1 MSYLRL
7 HRLIGKRC
15 CCLRMIV
22 FISVCVFGYLVS
34 VFLVAGQITAD
45 SGFSSYTNTDHNFVH
60 RMLLSSDGNAT
71 LSRSNYPQDIL
82 SLVERQKGAVVLHIC
97 GMIYMFVAL
106 AIVCDEFFVPS
117 LEVITEKLD
126 ISADVAGATFMAAG
140 GSAPE
145 LFTSFIGVFISQTDV
160 GIGTIVGSAVFN
172 ILFVIGMCAV
182 FSKDL
187 LKLTW
192 WPLFRDVTFYSFDL
206 ILLIVFFADEMIQ
219 WWESL
224 ILLCCYF
231 SYVTFMKY
239 NHHIESGIKKFMK
252 RNAKNKVASSDALMN
267 RVYDR
272 RCSQP
277 ILHCGGCRYRHGV
290 LQIMIHTLDPLG
302 EVPENGE
309 NGRGSHHS
317 HHSHHIHHSHSHHSR
332 QIHQS
337 HQSLHQEDEHQQ
349 DHQYDNRGHEC
360 EDIEE
365 GADAEKALHLHSLG
379 VKNYQGDDE
388 AKMSAKQ
395 NGYQGTSPIN
405 IQVISNGKIDSPVDS
420 QANESPALSQ
430 NTQDTLIDKT
440 AEPTGNQQNG
450 DALRRDDSDDA
461 AAADDG
467 DDASI
472 ESDERP
478 ELEEEEKPIDLSW
491 PDSHKKRITY
501 IIVAPIMFSLWFT
514 LPDVRVPKK
523 KKWFYVTFI
532 GSILWIAFFSYL
544 MVWWANQ
551 TGETVGITPEIMG
564 LTILAAGTSIPD
576 LITSVIVAKKGYGDM
591 AVSSSVG
598 SNIFDITV
606 GLPLPWVI
614 FSSIYGG
621 IPYSV
626 TSRGL
631 LCSIIL
637 LFLMLLILIITIAA
651 CKWKLSRRLVS
662 HCFICQAKL
671 E

>member
-302 EVPENGE
+302 E
-309 NGRGSHHS
+309 
-317 HHSHHIHHSHSHHSR
+317 
-332 QIHQS
+332 
-337 HQSLHQEDEHQQ
+337 
-349 DHQYDNRGHEC
+349 
-360 EDIEE
+360 

-651 CKWKLSRRLVS
+651 CKWKLSRRLGV
-662 HCFICQAKL
+662 CMFGFYFIFVTLSVLL
-671 E
+671 EFNIIQCPQM